1 MFATYDITL
10 FLKIVKAA
18 FCEKKKCLE
27 KDVVI
32 ISLSINLLPQ
42 S

>member
-18 FCEKKKCLE
+18 FCEKKKMFRKGCC
-27 KDVVI
+27 D
-32 ISLSINLLPQ
+32 NLFKH
-42 S
+42 